1 MNQEQINEKLS
12 ASAPAKEWIDDFVK
26 SDDPKFA
33 GKTKDERIMMALGAY
48 YAAQKNESVDLAEDS
63 KQWNMKYPYS
73 DKSRH
78 ELELFFR
85 KNGKRHASAGSV
97 KYIIKKDNV
106 EYSMGDIKNSSR
118 LRFAIGA
125 KDVESGDIYS
135 ALLMSEGSVSLN
147 GDREGAVMATEVK
160 TTGCGVDDLE
170 TAIAA
175 HLEKKKKDATKG
187 EGKCD
192 MSDDHPT
199 KIAVQLE
206 GSIEEATMNSFQDF
220 RSNLLSIYPSHTEDQ
235 VKLAWEK
242 YKSQFSKTEALD
254 PVGKEDDDIDND
266 GDEDESDE
274 YLKNRRKTVTK
285 AVQKEEVELEEGVEA
300 HGVKGSN
307 STKWRKKFK
316 DRAALN
322 AWVDANDAEVY
333 AVSNDSNLEE
343 AVKPYVS
350 SDGKGNWEIIG
361 ASGKVLR
368 YFKKDDYETKEK
380 ARDAAQK
387 SLAKNFNKYMKEE
400 DCEEDEDLTELSSDS
415 AAKALMANYKM
426 LLSKE
431 DALREKWR
439 KVKQSNDRSTFVA
452 LTKELK
458 KAEAST
464 KYAYDKYKTYRNKHA
479 MYDSV
484 NHDLEEGVEEIKAR
498 VAKYKV
504 GDKTNFGVI
513 KSISANSIEF
523 KSKDLPVTKI
533 AFNQRKMGSK
543 DFVLDRLSRMNETVA
558 EARDLKIAQLA
569 LRSDGS
575 GKLEDFVKEYSVI
588 GKSII
593 QIKEDYAKFLASQIE
608 EDQHTDM
615 VRQANKDDRQK
626 RSVAMQQVFSNL
638 DAKRKQASNK
648 KEADEGIQNYP

>member
-48 YAAQKNESVDLAEDS
+48 YAAQRNESV
-63 KQWNMKYPYS
+63 
-73 DKSRH
+73 
-78 ELELFFR
+78 ELEEGRFFNSR
-85 KNGKRHASAGSV
+85 DYMATSEKSQFGGYRPHVVNKEGKTLYLSQASYKTPNEAKAHAEEYLKQYSRGVTHPKVPVKGSYDPQKKN
-97 KYIIKKDNV
+97 
-106 EYSMGDIKNSSR
+106 
-118 LRFAIGA
+118 
-125 KDVESGDIYS
+125 
-135 ALLMSEGSVSLN
+135 EGSVSLN

-187 EGKCD
+187 ESKCD

-220 RSNLLSIYPSHTEDQ
+220 RSNLLSMYPSHTEDQ

-285 AVQKEEVELEEGVEA
+285 AVKNEEVEL
-300 HGVKGSN
+300 
-307 STKWRKKFK
+307 
-316 DRAALN
+316 D
-322 AWVDANDAEVY
+322 
-333 AVSNDSNLEE
+333 E

-415 AAKALMANYKM
+415 TAKALMANYKM

-464 KYAYDKYKTYRNKHA
+464 KYAYDKYKAYRNKHA

-543 DFVLDRLSRMNETVA
+543 DLVLDRLSRMNETVA

-575 GKLEDFVKEYSVI
+575 GKLEDFVKNYSVV

-593 QIKEDYAKFLASQIE
+593 QIKEEYAKFLASRIE

-626 RSVAMQQVFSNL
+626 RAVAMQQVFSNL